1 MWTFTRGGGRF
12 HVDACGQRMGQNP
25 DFLVDIIMDDQLGYA
40 IRIKRFVYMVICF
53 ILNLKF

>member
-1 MWTFTRGGGRF
+1 MGGGRF

-25 DFLVDIIMDDQLGYA
+25 DFLVDIIRDDQLGYV